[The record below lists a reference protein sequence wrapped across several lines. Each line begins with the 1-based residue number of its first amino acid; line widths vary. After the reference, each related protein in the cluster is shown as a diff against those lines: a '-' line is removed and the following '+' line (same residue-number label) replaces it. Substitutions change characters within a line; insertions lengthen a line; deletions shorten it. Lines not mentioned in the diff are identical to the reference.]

1 MGNYHLE
8 IKNISR
14 GKGRC
19 ITSSMSYICGRKLYD
34 CYNKESYFHRRNDV
48 LYWEIYQ
55 PHNAPAK
62 FSDLQC
68 LCNEINEAE
77 KRYDSRTGREF
88 IASLPNELSISE
100 LIEIVDEYI
109 EEHFIKQGL
118 CAVAAIHEGRNE
130 YDPSKDNPHVHII
143 VSTRVVG
150 PDGFSK
156 MKDREHNKKVY
167 VKIWREG
174 WANIQNRAYER
185 NGMKIRV
192 SHESLEVQ
200 GIRREPTP
208 HLSRIDWQKE
218 ERGEL
223 TPAGD
228 RKRAIQERN
237 KRVQKR
243 QLKRGRGLEIEI
255 SM

>member
-1 MGNYHLE
+1 MSNYHFE
-8 IKNISR
+8 VKNISR

-34 CYNKESYFHRRNDV
+34 CYNKKSYFQQRNDV
-48 LYWEIYQ
+48 LYCEAYQ
-55 PHNAPAK
+55 PHDASAQ

-68 LCNEINEAE
+68 LCNAINEAE
-77 KRYDSRTGREF
+77 KRYDSRAGREI
-88 IASLPNELSISE
+88 IASLPNELSLAE
-100 LIEIVDEYI
+100 LIEIVDEYV
-109 EEHFIKQGL
+109 EEYFIKQGL

-130 YDPSKDNPHVHII
+130 NDSSKNNPHTHII
-143 VSTRVVG
+143 VSTRTVG
-150 PDGFSK
+150 PDGFNEK
-156 MKDREHNKKVY
+156 KDREHNKKMY
-167 VKIWREG
+167 VEIWREG

-185 NGMKIRV
+185 NGLDIRV

-200 GIRREPTP
+200 GTCREPIP

-218 ERGEL
+218 ERGEH

-228 RKRAIQERN
+228 RKREVKKQN
-237 KRVQKR
+237 KNIQKR
-243 QLKRGRGLEIEI
+243 QLKRGRELGIEI